1 MAEELKAVKIEFM
14 EKVSSTVI
22 EQLLDHLLHDNV
34 LNSGEE
40 EAIIEAHN
48 TRRKRARIL
57 IDSVSKKGD
66 EASWKMITYL
76 QQKDPMLF
84 KELGLPTESPQAASE
99 VERQW
104 STTLIPCKRTFW
116 NARKNEKDPKIYP
129 VNEESKK
136 NRVALL
142 ITNIKFKDSRYDRHG
157 AEADERNMARLLRA
171 LGYEVVQYTNLT
183 GEEIDKAVI
192 DFSKHSKLKDTDSVF
207 VVIMSHGKLGSVLG
221 VNWTETQ
228 TKDEEDVFPVDN
240 IFKHLGSAN
249 CKALL
254 NKPKIIIIQA
264 CRGEEGGSV
273 LIRDGAKALVSDNT
287 QQAGPS
293 TSDDGCIV
301 HDGFQFVHKEKDFI
315 ALLSCTPDTVSYRH
329 TVDGAFLIQY
339 IVDVVNTCACE
350 EDIEEL
356 FRMVMRRFEALPLV
370 MKKQIPTKD
379 RCTLSRRFYLFP
391 GI

>member
-1 MAEELKAVKIEFM
+1 MAEELKAVRIEFI

-22 EQLLDHLLHDNV
+22 EQLLDHLLQDEV

-40 EAIIEAHN
+40 ETIIEAN
-48 TRRKRARIL
+48 DTRRMKARNL

-76 QQKDPMLF
+76 QQRDPMLF
-84 KELGLPTESPQAASE
+84 KELGLPAESPQAASE

-116 NARKNEKDPKIYP
+116 NARKNDHKIYP

-142 ITNIKFKDSRYDRHG
+142 ITNIKFKDNRYDRHG

-171 LGYEVVQYTNLT
+171 LGYEVVQHTNLT
-183 GEEIDKAVI
+183 GEAIDKAVM

-207 VVIMSHGKLGSVLG
+207 VVIMSHGKLGAVLG
-221 VNWTETQ
+221 VNWNETQ
-228 TKDEEDVFPVDN
+228 TKDEEDVFAVNN
-240 IFKHLGSAN
+240 IFNHLGSAK

-273 LIRDGAKALVSDNT
+273 LIRDGAKAPVSDHT

-301 HDGFQFVHKEKDFI
+301 QDGFQFVHKEKDFI
-315 ALLSCTPDTVSYRH
+315 ALLSCTPETVSYRH
-329 TVDGAFLIQY
+329 TVDGALLIQY

-356 FRMVMRRFEALPLV
+356 FRIVMRRFEALPLV
-370 MKKQIPTKD
+370 MKKQMPTKD

>member
-1 MAEELKAVKIEFM
+1 MAEELKAVKIEFI
-14 EKVSSTVI
+14 ENVSLPVI
-22 EQLLDHLLHDNV
+22 EQLLDHLLHDDV
-34 LNSGEE
+34 LNSGEGQ
-40 EAIIEAHN
+40 AIIEAHD
-48 TRRKRARIL
+48 TRARRARIL
-57 IDSVSKKGD
+57 IDSVSRKGD

-76 QQKDPMLF
+76 QQRDPMLF

-104 STTLIPCKRTFW
+104 STTLIPCKRKFW
-116 NARKNEKDPKIYP
+116 NARKNDQKIYP
-129 VNEESKK
+129 VNKESKK

-142 ITNIKFKDSRYDRHG
+142 ITNIKFKDSHFDRHG
-157 AEADERNMARLLRA
+157 AEVDERNMVRLLRA

-207 VVIMSHGKLGSVLG
+207 VVIMSHGSLGSVFS
-221 VNWTETQ
+221 V
-228 TKDEEDVFPVDN
+228 DCSYYAIDN
-240 IFKHLGSAN
+240 IFNHLGSAN

-264 CRGEEGGSV
+264 CRGVHRGSV
-273 LIRDGAKALVSDNT
+273 PMNDGANEVGSDHI
-287 QQAGPS
+287 QDAGPS
-293 TSDDGCIV
+293 TSDDGRIK
-301 HDGFQFVHKEKDFI
+301 HDGVQFVHKEKDFI
-315 ALLSCTPDTVSYRH
+315 ALLSSTPDTVSYRH
-329 TVDGAFLIQY
+329 KVDGSFFIRY

-356 FRMVMRRFEALPLV
+356 FRMVMRRFEASPLG
-370 MKKQIPTKD
+370 MPKQMPTKD